1 MPINLYSIILVL
13 IFLISALK
21 VEGQID
27 SLETPQ
33 DSLAPVIEKPQ
44 PTRSLSNW
52 RTKQLISLTDTV
64 ELDSLPVFS
73 NSVMLQKKDGTY
85 LADSLYQV
93 LGNQIVFKTAQKDSF
108 QVRYRVFPYPMNK
121 PLQYKNRNMVG
132 RAKEYDN
139 IIGGTGSGYTYNPYT
154 KGAESFK
161 FDNLD
166 YSGSFA
172 RGISVGNNQ
181 DLVLNSSF
189 NLQVAGKLGD
199 FEILG
204 AITDN
209 NVPLQPEGNT
219 QQLQDFDRI
228 FVQLSLGKFK
238 IIGGDY
244 DLQRPEGSYFLNY
257 FRRLQGGQVSQEIAL
272 KKAGIIK
279 TDFSG
284 AVSKGKFARN
294 TIVGQEGN
302 QGPYRLEGNNGE
314 TFIIIVAGTERV
326 FIDGKLLIRGA
337 DNDYVINYNQGELT
351 FTNKQLIT
359 KDTRIQIEFSYTDL
373 NYLRT
378 SFTFNTSYEYKR
390 TRVRFNMYTEQDAKR
405 EYLQGSLTDSAKA
418 VLLRVGDDVDQAI
431 VSGVSIPEQDGESLD
446 LIMYKMVDT
455 LVNGLIYDSVFVF
468 SNEKNLAIYRVKF
481 SVISDGGNYIKLQ
494 NGTNGTSYAWVAPD
508 PLTGQPLGTHE
519 PVVLLITPQ
528 SKQLYSL
535 GADYKI
541 GKEGIISADLALSNY
556 DRNTFS
562 GVGNQDNMGIAGRL
576 TYNQSI
582 ALNKK
587 TPTTEQD
594 SNSTKPKQT
603 KLVLGGHYEY
613 LQKTFEYIEPYRP
626 REFQRDWNVNGLT
639 TTDEHLFKANLAL
652 NASNWGSLGYEF
664 SGLYKD
670 SVYNGLKHSL
680 ASNINYKGLQ
690 INSIASYLTT
700 STTAEKT
707 AFLRPKADI
716 SYTFKKLKD
725 WKIGVLGELENNR
738 RFDLSAD
745 TLNASSFY
753 YNLIK
758 VYSEL
763 PFSDKLNLKA
773 SWFRRYDYVPESK
786 EFTNNTVADQANLG
800 GEWKAAKHS
809 QLTWNFNYRNLR
821 IKDTLLS
828 DQDPKE
834 TYLGRLEY
842 VLNLAKGFIR
852 SNTVYELGAGQQQKI
867 EYNYVKVDAGQGTH
881 QWFDRND
888 DDIQQQNEFEQAQF
902 QDQADFIRVTV
913 LTGEFIRSNNVSFSQ
928 SLSLYPRTLINEYER
943 KHPKQATPK
952 FLTFLGKLSTRSI
965 FKIDRKT
972 LASSDVLPFN
982 PFQLNVA
989 DSSLISIGS
998 NINNTLIYDRS
1009 GLYSLEFSQFDS
1021 RSKTLLS
1028 TGFDSRQREEYIL
1041 KQRLNL
1047 NKTKKK
1053 SNFKFQVQL
1062 TGSLGKQSN
1071 SSEFFPDRNYT
1082 LQIYYVEPQLTLL
1095 YKKFLRIIA
1104 KYKYHDKQ
1112 NLLGDQ
1118 EFAKSHDATLEVTY
1132 NQLSKFNIRSSF
1144 SFVNLQF
1151 EGQANSAVGYV
1162 LTEGLQDGQ
1171 NFLWNISFNY
1181 SISKNIQMML
1191 SYEGRQ
1197 TGDSKMVHVGRAQ
1210 VRANF

>member
-1 MPINLYSIILVL
+1 M
-13 IFLISALK
+13 
-21 VEGQID
+21 GQTD
-27 SLETPQ
+27 
-33 DSLAPVIEKPQ
+33 
-44 PTRSLSNW
+44 SLSNTRDSLPPTPSSKPSSTKPISNW
-52 RTKQLISLTDTV
+52 RSKQLISKTDTV
-64 ELDSLPVFS
+64 ELDSLPVFPS
-73 NSVMLQKKDGTY
+73 SIMLQKKDGSY

-93 LGNQIVFKTAQKDSF
+93 LSNRLVFKTPLKDSF
-108 QVRYRVFPYPMNK
+108 NIRYRVFPYTINK
-121 PLQYKNRNMVG
+121 PLQYKNRNMIG
-132 RAKEYDN
+132 HAKEYDN
-139 IIGGTGSGYTYNPYT
+139 IIGGVGSGYTYNPYT
-154 KGAESFK
+154 KGAESFN
-161 FDNLD
+161 FGNLD

-181 DLVLNSSF
+181 DLILNSSF

-209 NVPLQPEGNT
+209 NIPLQPEGNT

-244 DLQRPEGSYFLNY
+244 DLKRPEGSYFLNY

-272 KKAGIIK
+272 KKAGKIK
-279 TDFSG
+279 ADFSG

-294 TIVGQEGN
+294 IIIGQEGN
-302 QGPYRLEGNNGE
+302 QGPYRLKGNNGE
-314 TFIIIVAGTERV
+314 TFIIIIAGTERV
-326 FIDGKLLIRGA
+326 FIDGKLLVRGA
-337 DNDYVINYNQGELT
+337 DNDYIIDYNQGELT

-359 KDTRIQIEFSYTDL
+359 KDTRIQLEFSYTDL

-378 SFTFNTSYEYKR
+378 SFTFNTQYEHKR
-390 TRVRFNMYTEQDAKR
+390 TRIRFNMYTEQDGKK
-405 EYLQGSLTDSAKA
+405 EYLQGNLTDSAKA

-431 VSGVSIPEQDGESLD
+431 VSGVSIPSEEGENTD

-468 SNEKNLAIYRVKF
+468 SNVADSAIYRVKF
-481 SVISDGGNYIKLQ
+481 SAITNGGNYIKLN

-508 PLTGQPLGTHE
+508 PSTGKPQGTHE

-528 SKQLYSL
+528 SKQLYTL

-541 GKEGIISADLALSNY
+541 GKTGIISADLALSNY

-562 GVGNQDNMGIAGRL
+562 KVSNDDNLGIAGRL
-576 TYNQSI
+576 TYDHSI
-582 ALNKK
+582 TLKHK
-587 TPTTEQD
+587 EIEQD
-594 SNSTKPKQT
+594 SAPTKTRHTQ
-603 KLVLGGHYEY
+603 LLLGGHYEY
-613 LQKTFEYIEPYRP
+613 LQQTFEYIEPYRP
-626 REFQRDWNVNGLT
+626 REFQRDWNVNNLAS
-639 TTDEHLFKANLAL
+639 TDEHLFKANLSLKA
-652 NASNWGSLGYEF
+652 NHWGHIGYEV

-670 SVYNGLKHSL
+670 TIYNGLKHSL
-680 ASNINYKGLQ
+680 SSNIKYKGLE
-690 INSIASYLTT
+690 IKSIASYLNTKT
-700 STTAEKT
+700 SSEKT
-707 AFLRPKADI
+707 IFIRPKADI
-716 SYTFKKLKD
+716 SYTFKQLKN
-725 WKIGVLGELENNR
+725 WKIGAYGELENNR
-738 RFDLSAD
+738 RLNSETD
-745 TLNASSFY
+745 TLNANSFY

-763 PFSDKLNLKA
+763 PFSDALRLKA
-773 SWFRRYDYVPESK
+773 SWFRRYDYAPQLQKFS
-786 EFTNNTVADQANLG
+786 NNTIADQANFG

-809 QLTWNFNYRNLR
+809 HLTWNFNYRNLR
-821 IKDTLLS
+821 IQDTLLS
-828 DQDPKE
+828 TQDPKE

-881 QWFDRND
+881 QWFDRNED
-888 DDIQQQNEFEQAQF
+888 AVQQQNEFEQAQF

-928 SLSLYPRTLINEYER
+928 SLSLYPRTLVSEYKR
-943 KHPKQATPK
+943 KHPKKATPK

-965 FKIDRKT
+965 FKIERKT
-972 LASSDVLPFN
+972 LAGSNVLAFN

-989 DSSLISIGS
+989 DSSLISISS
-998 NINNTLIYDRS
+998 NINNSLNFNRS
-1009 GLYSLEFSQFDS
+1009 GLYSFEFSQLDS

-1028 TGFDSRQREEYIL
+1028 TGFDARQREEYTL
-1041 KQRLNL
+1041 RQRVNF

-1053 SNFKFQVQL
+1053 SNFKFQLQL
-1062 TGSLGKQSN
+1062 NASLGKQTN
-1071 SSEFFPDRNYT
+1071 TSEFFPDRDYT
-1082 LQIYYVEPQLTLL
+1082 LQVYYIQPQLTLL
-1095 YKKFLRIIA
+1095 YKKFLRVIA
-1104 KYKYHDKQ
+1104 KYKYHNKQ
-1112 NLLGDQ
+1112 NLIGAK
-1118 EFAKSHDATLEVTY
+1118 EFAKSHDATVEITY

-1151 EGQANSAVGYV
+1151 DGQANSAVGYV

-1181 SISKNIQMML
+1181 SISRNIQMML
-1191 SYEGRQ
+1191 SYEGRK

>member
-1 MPINLYSIILVL
+1 MTPFVL
-13 IFLISALK
+13 I
-21 VEGQID
+21 GQID
-27 SLETPQ
+27 SLNNKQ
-33 DSLAPVIEKPQ
+33 DSLPPIVEAPKTSRP
-44 PTRSLSNW
+44 LSNW
-52 RTKQLISLTDTV
+52 RSKQLVSQTDTV
-64 ELDSLPVFS
+64 EIDSLPVFS
-73 NSVMLQKKDGTY
+73 SSIMLQKKDGSY
-85 LADSLYQV
+85 LADSLYEV
-93 LGNQIVFKTAQKDSF
+93 LSNKIVFKSPNKDSF
-108 QVRYRVFPYPMNK
+108 QVRYRVFPYPIHK
-121 PLQYKNRNMVG
+121 PRQYKNRNMIGWV
-132 RAKEYDN
+132 KEYDN
-139 IIGGTGSGYTYNPYT
+139 LIGGNGSGYTYNPYT

-161 FDNLD
+161 FGDLD

-172 RGISVGNNQ
+172 RGISIGNNQ

-244 DLQRPEGSYFLNY
+244 DLKRPEGSYFLNY
-257 FRRLQGGQVSQEIAL
+257 FRRLQGGQISQEIAL
-272 KKAGIIK
+272 KNAGTIKA
-279 TDFSG
+279 DFSG
-284 AVSKGKFARN
+284 AVSRGKFARN

-302 QGPYRLEGNNGE
+302 QGPYRLKGNNGE

-326 FIDGKLLIRGA
+326 FIDGKLLTRGA
-337 DNDYVINYNQGELT
+337 DNDYVIDYNQGELS

-373 NYLRT
+373 NYLRS
-378 SFTFNTSYEYKR
+378 SFTFNTTYEYKR
-390 TRVRFNMYTEQDAKR
+390 SRVRFNMYTEQDAKQG
-405 EYLQGSLTDSAKA
+405 YLQGELTDSAKA
-418 VLLRVGDDVDQAI
+418 VLLRVGDNIDQAI
-431 VSGVSIPEQDGESLD
+431 VSGVSIPSEEGESQN
-446 LIMYKMVDT
+446 LIMYKMIDS
-455 LVNGLIYDSVFVF
+455 LVNGLVYDSVFVF
-468 SNEKNLAIYRVKF
+468 STEKDLAIYQVKF
-481 SVISDGGNYIKLQ
+481 SAINSGGNYIRLR

-508 PLTGQPLGTHE
+508 PVTGQPQGTHA

-528 SKQLYSL
+528 SKQLYSI
-535 GADYKI
+535 GTDYKI
-541 GKEGIISADLALSNY
+541 GKEGIVSADLALSNY

-562 GVGNQDNMGIAGRL
+562 EVGNQDNMGIAGRL
-576 TYNQSI
+576 TYNQAIS
-582 ALNKK
+582 LNPTK
-587 TPTTEQD
+587 TIENQD
-594 SNSTKPKQT
+594 SSSPKNRQT
-603 KLVLGGHYEY
+603 QLLLGGHYEY

-626 REFQRDWNVNGLT
+626 REFQRDWNVNNLA

-652 NASNWGSLGYEF
+652 KGNHWGSLGYEF
-664 SGLYKD
+664 SGLAKD
-670 SVYNGLKHSL
+670 SIYTGLKHAL
-680 ASNINYKGLQ
+680 NTNINYKGLQ
-690 INSIASYLTT
+690 INSISSYLTT
-700 STTAEKT
+700 QTTSEKT
-707 AFLRPKADI
+707 AFVRPKADI
-716 SYTFKKLKD
+716 SYTFKQLKN
-725 WKIGVLGELENNR
+725 WKIGIFGELENNQR
-738 RFDLSAD
+738 LDLQTD

-763 PFSDKLNLKA
+763 PFNDNLSLKA
-773 SWFRRYDYVPESK
+773 SWLRRYDYVPQITK
-786 EFTNNTVADQANLG
+786 FTNNTVADQANFG

-809 QLTWNFNYRNLR
+809 HLTWNFNYRNLR
-821 IKDTLLS
+821 IQDTLLS
-828 DQDPKE
+828 EQDPKE

-842 VLNLAKGFIR
+842 VLNLAKGFVR

-881 QWFDRND
+881 QWFDRNED
-888 DDIQQQNEFEQAQF
+888 AVQQQNEFEQAQF

-913 LTGEFIRSNNVSFSQ
+913 LTGQFIRSNNVSFSQ

-943 KHPKQATPK
+943 KHPNQTTPK

-972 LASSDVLPFN
+972 LAGSNVLAFN

-998 NINNTLIYDRS
+998 NISNSLIFDRS
-1009 GLYSLEFSQFDS
+1009 GLYSLELSQFDS

-1028 TGFDSRQREEYIL
+1028 TGFDSRQREEYTL

-1062 TGSLGKQSN
+1062 TGSLAKQSN

-1082 LQIYYVEPQLTLL
+1082 LQIYYIQPQLTLL

-1104 KYKYHDKQ
+1104 KYKYDDKQ
-1112 NLLGDQ
+1112 NLIGDR

-1132 NQLSKFNIRSSF
+1132 NQLSKFNIRTSF

-1151 EGQANSAVGYV
+1151 DGQANSAVGYV

-1181 SISKNIQMML
+1181 SISKNIQMMI

-1197 TGDSKMVHVGRAQ
+1197 TGESKMVHVGRAQ
-1210 VRANF
+1210 VRATF